1 MRLTAKPSPPPSSR
15 DERPIVMIPA
25 RDEAAALAAVIRG
38 IRSALPEADVLVMDD
53 HSEDETARIASENG
67 ALLLRLP
74 IHVGIGA
81 AVQAGFQFA
90 HRHGYRWAL
99 RTDGDGQHPPEE
111 LRALLDLIRTGQADV
126 ATGSRYLRRGGFV
139 ASPWRR
145 LGSFWL
151 ATEISLLTGQRVT
164 DPTSGLS
171 AFNERA
177 IALFAE
183 EYPPDYPEPEAIV
196 ALRRAGLRLREVPT
210 TMRARQG
217 GVSSITTL
225 LAAYYMLKVS
235 LAVLVMALRRTPR

>member
-1 MRLTAKPSPPPSSR
+1 
-15 DERPIVMIPA
+15 MIPA
-25 RDEAAALAAVIRG
+25 RDEATTLAAVIRG
-38 IRSALPEADVLVMDD
+38 IRAALPHADILVIDD
-53 HSEDETARIASENG
+53 QSEDETARIATEQG
-67 ALLLRLP
+67 AFVLRLP

-90 HRHGYRWAL
+90 HSRGYRVAL
-99 RTDGDGQHPPEE
+99 RSDGDGQHPATE
-111 LRALLDLIRTGQADV
+111 LRALLTPLLAGEADV
-126 ATGSRYLRRGGFV
+126 VTGSRYLRRGGFV

-145 LGSFWL
+145 LGSFLL
-151 ATEISLLTGQRVT
+151 AAEITLLTSQRVT

-177 IALFAE
+177 IALFAA

-196 ALRRAGLRLREVPT
+196 ALRRAGLRLREIPT

-225 LAAYYMLKVS
+225 HAAYYMLKVS
-235 LAVLVMALRRTPR
+235 LAVLVMALRRPGK

>member
-1 MRLTAKPSPPPSSR
+1 MQLTAYSSPSPEN
-15 DERPIVMIPA
+15 ERTIVMIPA

-38 IRSALPEADVLVMDD
+38 VRNALPEADILVMDD
-53 HSEDETARIASENG
+53 HSEDDTARIAREQG

-81 AVQAGFQFA
+81 AVQAGLQFA
-90 HRHGYRWAL
+90 HRRGYRRAL
-99 RTDGDGQHPPEE
+99 RCDGDGQHPAET
-111 LRALLDLIRTGQADV
+111 LRALLDPLQADAADV
-126 ATGSRYLRRGGFV
+126 VTGSRYLQPGGFV

-145 LGSFWL
+145 LGSYWL
-151 ATEISLLTGQRVT
+151 ATEIGLLTGQRVT

-196 ALRRAGLRLREVPT
+196 ALRRAGLRLREVPAK
-210 TMRARQG
+210 MRARQG
-217 GVSSITTL
+217 GSSSITTL

-235 LAVLVMALRRTPR
+235 LAVLVMALRRRP